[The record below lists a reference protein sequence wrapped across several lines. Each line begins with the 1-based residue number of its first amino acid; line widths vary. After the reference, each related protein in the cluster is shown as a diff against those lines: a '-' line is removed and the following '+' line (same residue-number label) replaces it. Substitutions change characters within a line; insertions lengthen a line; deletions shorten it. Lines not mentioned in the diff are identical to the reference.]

1 MSLETSGDCR
11 IDDHVLPLEFWDLVL
26 EEDPFN
32 LSHLIRQILSSGIDV
47 SASRSLLFGRNS
59 HGKHRSSNSRWLAVS
74 HYQYG
79 DKRSTGPYVAD
90 GLVRSKR
97 PHILSSV
104 SLAPTSSAAAVPGQ
118 PRRSP

>member
-1 MSLETSGDCR
+1 MFSDERSMTHLGLNVSSGS
-11 IDDHVLPLEFWDLVL
+11 
-26 EEDPFN
+26 DPFN
-32 LSHLIRQILSSGIDV
+32 LSHLIHQVLSFGIDV
-47 SASRSLLFGRNS
+47 PASCSLLFGCDS

-79 DKRSTGPYVAD
+79 DKRYTGPYVAD
-90 GLVRSKR
+90 GLVRPKR

-104 SLAPTSSAAAVPGQ
+104 SPAPTSSVAAVPGQ